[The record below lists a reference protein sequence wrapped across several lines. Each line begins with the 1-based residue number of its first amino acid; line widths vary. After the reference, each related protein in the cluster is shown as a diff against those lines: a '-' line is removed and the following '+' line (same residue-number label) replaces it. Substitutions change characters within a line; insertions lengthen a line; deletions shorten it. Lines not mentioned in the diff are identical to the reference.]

1 MPGQPHTIRRI
12 AENPWFWRA
21 ATLAWCGVI
30 FWGSSLPG
38 SEVPGRFGPFG
49 HFGEY
54 AILAGLVMAAV
65 KPLPII
71 RRAVIALIFVAVFAV
86 TDEYHQSFVPSRDPD
101 PVDWIVDI
109 AGAVAGVS
117 AYSVVAKRFRRS
129 HPPQ

>member
-1 MPGQPHTIRRI
+1 
-12 AENPWFWRA
+12 
-21 ATLAWCGVI
+21 
-30 FWGSSLPG
+30 
-38 SEVPGRFGPFG
+38 
-49 HFGEY
+49 
-54 AILAGLVMAAV
+54 MAAV